1 MITKLN
7 LFILYYLQIG
17 EGPGQIFLM
26 TVVWTSPLSWTE
38 FLAMLLTFSTRT
50 YEEDEVQHM
59 KTLVFL
65 LWVNLLFNVD

>member
-1 MITKLN
+1 MITTLN
-7 LFILYYLQIG
+7 LFILYYLHIG
-17 EGPGQIFLM
+17 EGPARFFLM
-26 TVVWTSPLSWTE
+26 TVVWTSPLGWTE

-50 YEEDEVQHM
+50 YEKDEVQHM